1 MAKLIDASIFVLGRP
16 GVGKTTLSRRLAKDI
31 GGIRVDPGEWS
42 RRESS
47 KPTNPFALL
56 RATLIYA
63 AMAAIAI
70 ITIGTLVIPVVM
82 AAVYSWYWLFLYIGY
97 LVVALIAGVFIA
109 GGASK

>member
-1 MAKLIDASIFVLGRP
+1 MKS
-16 GVGKTTLSRRLAKDI
+16 
-31 GGIRVDPGEWS
+31 
-42 RRESS
+42 
-47 KPTNPFALL
+47 NPLALL

-70 ITIGTLVIPVVM
+70 ITIGTLSIPVVM

-97 LVVALIAGVFIA
+97 LVVALIAGAFIA

>member
-1 MAKLIDASIFVLGRP
+1 MKS
-16 GVGKTTLSRRLAKDI
+16 
-31 GGIRVDPGEWS
+31 
-42 RRESS
+42 
-47 KPTNPFALL
+47 NPLALL

-70 ITIGTLVIPVVM
+70 ITIGTLIIPVVM

-97 LVVALIAGVFIA
+97 LVMALIAGAFIA

>member
-1 MAKLIDASIFVLGRP
+1 MKS
-16 GVGKTTLSRRLAKDI
+16 
-31 GGIRVDPGEWS
+31 
-42 RRESS
+42 
-47 KPTNPFALL
+47 NPLALL

-63 AMAAIAI
+63 AMAAVAI

-97 LVVALIAGVFIA
+97 LVVALIAGAFMA